1 MQLAN
6 LDYII
11 IILFLIIT
19 LVIGIYA
26 SRQAGKSTKDYF
38 LSGNNMPWWML
49 GISMVATTF
58 SADTPNLVTDIVREN
73 GVAGNWAW
81 WAFLLT
87 GMLTVFIYS
96 RLWRRAGIVTD
107 LEFYELRYSG
117 GEASFL
123 RGFRAIY
130 LGVFFNVVI
139 MATVMLAGIKIGSV
153 MLGLSGIQTVLLVS
167 IVTVFYASIGG
178 LRGVILTDFFQFIL
192 SMIGMI
198 IASIFIVKMP
208 EIGSLNALFTHEN
221 VAEKIDFLPDMDNK
235 SLWIELLII
244 PLAVQWWSTWYPG
257 SEPGGGGYVA
267 QRMLS
272 TKDESGA
279 VKATLLFNIAHY
291 ALRPWPW
298 ILIALASLIVF
309 PDLDSL
315 AAAFPQINENII
327 GNDLAFPAMLSL
339 LPAGLKGLLLASLIA
354 ALMSTISTHLN
365 WGASYVVNDMYGRFI
380 KPDATEKEKV
390 MYGKISTIILMIF
403 AGYLAIRLQ
412 TAKQSFDLLLQI
424 GAGTGLIF
432 ILRWFW
438 WRINAYSEIVAMI
451 VSFVIAIVFSI
462 FDAEGIEI
470 ATHVKLVSGVLI
482 TTLAWII
489 TTYITPATNTET
501 LKSFYLKIK
510 PKGSGWEKVKI
521 SLNESELNELE
532 SNNDPSLS
540 NQIIMMLLGTVLVYA
555 ALFGTGSLLY
565 GNYGNMILFFVILIV
580 SVLGLFKLNRQ

>member
-1 MQLAN
+1 
-6 LDYII
+6 
-11 IILFLIIT
+11 
-19 LVIGIYA
+19 
-26 SRQAGKSTKDYF
+26 
-38 LSGNNMPWWML
+38 
-49 GISMVATTF
+49 
-58 SADTPNLVTDIVREN
+58 
-73 GVAGNWAW
+73 
-81 WAFLLT
+81 
-87 GMLTVFIYS
+87 
-96 RLWRRAGIVTD
+96 
-107 LEFYELRYSG
+107 
-117 GEASFL
+117 
-123 RGFRAIY
+123 
-130 LGVFFNVVI
+130 
-139 MATVMLAGIKIGSV
+139 
-153 MLGLSGIQTVLLVS
+153 
-167 IVTVFYASIGG
+167 
-178 LRGVILTDFFQFIL
+178 L

-244 PLAVQWWSTWYPG
+244 LLAVQWWSTWYPG